1 MNNVDMLAT
10 VVVCFGVY
18 LLVTKLS
25 GPSPY
30 EAMQKVHRYAESK
43 GWVVTWEGVTW
54 EGVIHSTYRKG
65 CIEVTLIPH
74 AGLEHNKS
82 IIDNAEDSIYRESKL
97 AQNYME
103 ILNG

>member
-1 MNNVDMLAT
+1 MNIVDTLAT
-10 VVVCFGVY
+10 FVVCFGVY

-30 EAMQKVHRYAESK
+30 KSMQEVHKYAESR
-43 GWVVTWEGVTW
+43 GWTITWK
-54 EGVIHSTYRKG
+54 GVIHSTYHKG
-65 CIEVTLIPH
+65 CTEVTLIPH

-82 IIDNAEDSIYRESKL
+82 IIDHVEEQIYRESKL
-97 AQNYME
+97 AESYME